1 MTTSVYATTIIE
13 TLKVRGETVSVAESL
28 TGGGLGHALTQV
40 PGASEV
46 FTGGIIAYTADIKVN
61 FLGVPRAIIDEFS
74 VVSEEVA
81 IAMANGAR
89 EKIGTTWAISTTGV
103 AGPGDYL
110 GIREGTVWIA
120 IAGPINQTL
129 QLTLDG
135 GRDGVRQGA
144 ISSAI
149 GNFARILST
158 WDLSKGVSDGAIT

>member
-13 TLKVRGETVSVAESL
+13 TLKARGETVSVAESL

-40 PGASEV
+40 PGASQV
-46 FTGGIIAYTADIKVN
+46 FLGGIIAYTADVKVH
-61 FLGVPRAIIDEFS
+61 FLGVPRATIDQFT

-81 IAMANGAR
+81 VAMADGAR
-89 EKIGTTWAISTTGV
+89 EKIGTTWAISTTGI
-103 AGPGDYL
+103 AGPGDYM
-110 GIREGTVWIA
+110 GVREGTVWIA
-120 IAGPINQTL
+120 ISGPINQTL

-149 GNFARILST
+149 GNFARILT
-158 WDLSKGVSDGAIT
+158 T

>member
-1 MTTSVYATTIIE
+1 MPTKAHAQSIIKN
-13 TLKVRGETVSVAESL
+13 LSASGETVSVAESL
-28 TGGGLGHALTQV
+28 TGGGLGHALTQI
-40 PGASEV
+40 PGASQV
-46 FTGGIIAYTADIKVN
+46 FIGGIIAYTEDVKVN
-61 FLGVPRAIIDEFS
+61 LLGVPLTLIDQFT

-81 IAMANGAR
+81 VAMANGAL
-89 EKIGTTWAISTTGV
+89 EKFGTTWAISTTGI

-129 QLTLDG
+129 QLTLDS

-149 GNFARILST
+149 GNFARILSYRT
-158 WDLSKGVSDGAIT
+158 N

>member
-13 TLKVRGETVSVAESL
+13 TLKARGETVSVAESL
-28 TGGGLGHALTQV
+28 TGGGLGHALTAV
-40 PGASEV
+40 PGASEI
-46 FTGGIIAYTADIKVN
+46 FIGGIIAYTSDVKVN

-81 IAMANGAR
+81 VAMANGAR
-89 EKIGTTWAISTTGV
+89 EKIGTTWAISTTGI
-103 AGPGDYL
+103 AGPGDYM

-129 QLTLDG
+129 LLTLDG

-158 WDLSKGVSDGAIT
+158 

>member
-1 MTTSVYATTIIE
+1 MLMPTQAHARTIIE
-13 TLKVRGETVSVAESL
+13 KLRSRNESVSVAESL
-28 TGGGLGHALTQV
+28 TGGGLGHELTRI

-46 FTGGIIAYTADIKVN
+46 FLGGIIAYTTDVKVN
-61 FLGVPRAIIDEFS
+61 FLGVARSTIEAYT

-81 IAMANGAR
+81 VAMAEGAR
-89 EKIGTTWAISTTGV
+89 KKIGSTWAISTTGI

-135 GRDGVRQGA
+135 GRDGVREGA

-149 GNFARILST
+149 GTFARILS
-158 WDLSKGVSDGAIT
+158 

>member
-1 MTTSVYATTIIE
+1 MTTGVYATTIIE
-13 TLKVRGETVSVAESL
+13 TLKARGETVSVAESL
-28 TGGGLGHALTQV
+28 TGGGLGHALTAV

-46 FTGGIIAYTADIKVN
+46 FIGGIIAYTSDVKVN

-81 IAMANGAR
+81 VAMANGAR
-89 EKIGTTWAISTTGV
+89 EKIGTTWAISTTGI
-103 AGPGDYL
+103 AGPGDYM

-129 QLTLDG
+129 LLTLDG

-158 WDLSKGVSDGAIT
+158 

>member
-13 TLKVRGETVSVAESL
+13 TLKARGETVSVAESL

-46 FTGGIIAYTADIKVN
+46 FIGGIIAYTSDVKVN
-61 FLGVPRAIIDEFS
+61 FLGVPRALIDEFS

-81 IAMANGAR
+81 VAMANGAR
-89 EKIGTTWAISTTGV
+89 EKIGTTWAISTTGI
-103 AGPGDYL
+103 AGPGDYMA
-110 GIREGTVWIA
+110 IREGTVWIA
-120 IAGPINQTL
+120 ISGPINQTL
-129 QLTLDG
+129 LLTLDG

-158 WDLSKGVSDGAIT
+158 

>member
-1 MTTSVYATTIIE
+1 MATSVHATSIIE
-13 TLKVRGETVSVAESL
+13 SLKARGETVSVAESL
-28 TGGGLGHALTQV
+28 TGGGLGHALTQI

-46 FTGGIIAYTADIKVN
+46 FIGGIIAYTADVKVN
-61 FLGVPRAIIDEFS
+61 FLGVPQSTIDEFT

-81 IAMANGAR
+81 IAMAEGAR
-89 EKIGTTWAISTTGV
+89 VKIGTTWAISTTGI
-103 AGPGDYL
+103 AGPGDYM

-120 IAGPINQTL
+120 IAGPITQTL

-149 GNFARILST
+149 GNFARILGST
-158 WDLSKGVSDGAIT
+158 AK

>member
-1 MTTSVYATTIIE
+1 MASKTHAQLIIE
-13 TLKVRGETVSVAESL
+13 VLKSRDETISVAESL

-40 PGASEV
+40 PGASAV
-46 FTGGIIAYTADIKVN
+46 FSGGVIAYTADVKVKL
-61 FLGVPRAIIDEFS
+61 LGVNQSTIDAHT

-81 IAMANGAR
+81 LEMAQGA
-89 EKIGTTWAISTTGV
+89 INTFGTTWAIATTGI
-103 AGPGDYL
+103 AGPGDYM

-135 GRDGVRQGA
+135 GRDGVREGA

-149 GNFARILST
+149 GTFARILS
-158 WDLSKGVSDGAIT
+158 